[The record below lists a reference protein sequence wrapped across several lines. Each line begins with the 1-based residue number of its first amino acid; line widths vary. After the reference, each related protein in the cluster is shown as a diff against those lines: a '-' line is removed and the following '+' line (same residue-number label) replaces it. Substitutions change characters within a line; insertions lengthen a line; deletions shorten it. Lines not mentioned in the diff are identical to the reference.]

1 MARIGIFA
9 VVLQMAILNQVNS
22 PCVTVLHRRVARHSA
37 PVHLL
42 CHTGL
47 ASNFAALY
55 NGPSFSAVVP
65 SVTLQNKSPEE
76 RKLSSARASGAAAA
90 RAAAVDWRSGQA
102 VKTLTGWRQKRFRNH
117 PGFDADTQVMCA
129 CSASLERLF
138 TAVNSRRLST
148 DQTLC
153 FCIVYK

>member
-42 CHTGL
+42 CHIGL
-47 ASNFAALY
+47 VPNFAALY

-65 SVTLQNKSPEE
+65 LVTLQNKSPEE

-90 RAAAVDWRSGQA
+90 RAAAV
-102 VKTLTGWRQKRFRNH
+102 VKPLTGWRQKRFRNH

-129 CSASLERLF
+129 SYVCLLCLSIA
-138 TAVNSRRLST
+138 AIYSRQFPPPI
-148 DQTLC
+148 D
-153 FCIVYK
+153 